1 RKRTLKRDPESG
13 ETFGYPAVSYYPGGA
28 QVEAAVPMR
37 ASAGVALTGFD
48 VRLRRVLLVQFSGRL
63 VDRVTRQALTKAR
76 VFLIEPGTPFM
87 DDVRKPEA
95 NGDFRFELIQP
106 GQYELAVVSG

>member
-1 RKRTLKRDPESG
+1 
-13 ETFGYPAVSYYPGGA
+13 FGYPAMSYYPGGA
-28 QVEAAVPMR
+28 QADAAVLIR
-37 ASAGVALTGFD
+37 SSAGAALTGFD
-48 VRLRRVLLVQFSGRL
+48 IRLRRVVLVQFSGRL

-87 DDVRKPEA
+87 DDVRKPEE

-106 GQYELAVVSG
+106 GQYEMAVVSGGAE